1 MRLQLNDVVQEFI
14 VSNGRIA
21 HSYFSLSEKIID
33 SLCESNIAKESILL
47 QLLEQAET
55 VTAHY
60 FNAHQQVLEGVYAN
74 GNEAPASNSVPVL
87 EPAHSNPTTPT
98 PTPAAEAEAEAVE
111 QATALSYGQWLR
123 AEISSVTGFQAQQI
137 DFDQSFESLGIDSL
151 GLVDM
156 FESLAQHFPEKKELT
171 SQLFDAPTPTA
182 LLARLEA
189 DPQAPAV
196 DVQAWVLEQ
205 LASITGFTVEQIDP
219 TQSYESLGLDSLVQ
233 LDFLESVVAMW
244 PQLKAH
250 GTELAN
256 AKFPQATIALIQ
268 AALADPKPQAAPDV
282 EPSPATTDTQGPE
295 QNLLLNALSPLIP
308 GTAQSID
315 IQTPFAQLGLNGFAR
330 EALCQSMAQQCSTSE
345 FAGEALMSRRT
356 PQDALSLLARLS

>member
-21 HSYFSLSEKIID
+21 HSYFSLSEKIIE
-33 SLCESNIAKESILL
+33 SLCESNIAKEAILL
-47 QLLEQAET
+47 RVLEQAES

-60 FNAHQQVLEGVYAN
+60 FNAHQQVLEGVYAH
-74 GNEAPASNSVPVL
+74 GIETSVGQNVAVL
-87 EPAHSNPTTPT
+87 EPVHSNPTILAPV
-98 PTPAAEAEAEAVE
+98 PAAETVE

-123 AEISSVTGFQAQQI
+123 GEISSVTGFQAQQI

-151 GLVDM
+151 GLVDI
-156 FESLAQHFPEKKELT
+156 FESLAQHFPEKKALT
-171 SQLFDAPTPTA
+171 AQLFDAPTPTA

-196 DVQAWVLEQ
+196 DVQGWVLEQ
-205 LASITGFTVEQIDP
+205 LSAITGFTVEQIDP
-219 TQSYESLGLDSLVQ
+219 AQSYESLGLDSLVQ
-233 LDFLESVVAMW
+233 LDFLESVVALW

-250 GTELAN
+250 SSELAN
-256 AKFPQATIALIQ
+256 AKCPQATIALIQ
-268 AALADPKPQAAPDV
+268 AALADPLPNTV
-282 EPSPATTDTQGPE
+282 PSFATTDTQGQE
-295 QNLLLNALSPLIP
+295 ENLLLNALSPLIP
-308 GTAQSID
+308 NAAQSID

-330 EALCQSMAQQCSTSE
+330 EALCQSMAQQCSASE

>member
-21 HSYFSLSEKIID
+21 HSYFSLSEKIIE
-33 SLCESNIAKESILL
+33 SLCESNVAKEAILL
-47 QLLEQAET
+47 RVLEQAET

-60 FNAHQQVLEGVYAN
+60 FNAHQQVLEGVYAH
-74 GNEAPASNSVPVL
+74 GIETSVSQNVAVL
-87 EPAHSNPTTPT
+87 EPVQAKPTILAPM
-98 PTPAAEAEAEAVE
+98 PVAETVAE
-111 QATALSYGQWLR
+111 TSALNYGQWLR
-123 AEISSVTGFQAQQI
+123 GEISAVTGFQAQQI

-151 GLVDM
+151 GLVDI
-156 FESLAQHFPEKKELT
+156 FESLAQHFPEKKALT
-171 SQLFDAPTPTA
+171 AQLFDAPTPTA

-196 DVQAWVLEQ
+196 DVQGWVLDQ
-205 LASITGFTVEQIDP
+205 LAAITGFTVEQIDP

-233 LDFLESVVAMW
+233 LDFLESVVALW

-250 GTELAN
+250 SSELAN

-268 AALADPKPQAAPDV
+268 ATLADPQPQAAP
-282 EPSPATTDTQGPE
+282 SPAATATQGQAE
-295 QNLLLNALSPLIP
+295 NLLFNALSPLIP
-308 GTAQSID
+308 DAAQSID

-330 EALCQSMAQQCSTSE
+330 EALCHSMAQQCSASE

>member
-1 MRLQLNDVVQEFI
+1 MRMQLNDVVQEFI

-21 HSYFSLSEKIID
+21 HSYFSLSEKIIE
-33 SLCESNIAKESILL
+33 SLCESNIAKEAILL
-47 QLLEQAET
+47 RVLEQAET

-60 FNAHQQVLEGVYAN
+60 FNAHQQVLEGVYAHGIETSVSQN
-74 GNEAPASNSVPVL
+74 VSVLAPV
-87 EPAHSNPTTPT
+87 HSNPTILAPV
-98 PTPAAEAEAEAVE
+98 PAAETVE

-123 AEISSVTGFQAQQI
+123 SEISSVTGFQAQQI

-151 GLVDM
+151 GLVDI
-156 FESLAQHFPEKKELT
+156 FESLAQHFPEKKALT

-196 DVQAWVLEQ
+196 DVQGWVLDQ
-205 LASITGFTVEQIDP
+205 LAAITGFTVEQIDP

-233 LDFLESVVAMW
+233 LDFLESVVALW

-250 GTELAN
+250 SSELAN

-268 AALADPKPQAAPDV
+268 AALAAPQAQAAP
-282 EPSPATTDTQGPE
+282 SPVATAPQE
-295 QNLLLNALSPLIP
+295 QEENLLLNALSPLIP
-308 GTAQSID
+308 DAAQSID

-330 EALCQSMAQQCSTSE
+330 EALCQSMAQQCSASE

-356 PQDALSLLARLS
+356 PQDALALLARLS

>member
-1 MRLQLNDVVQEFI
+1 MRMQLNDVVQEFI

-21 HSYFSLSEKIID
+21 HSYFSLSEKIIE
-33 SLCESNIAKESILL
+33 SLCESNIAKEAILL
-47 QLLEQAET
+47 RVLEQAES

-60 FNAHQQVLEGVYAN
+60 FNAHQQVLEGVYAH
-74 GNEAPASNSVPVL
+74 GIETSVNQNVAVL
-87 EPAHSNPTTPT
+87 EPVHSNPTILAPV
-98 PTPAAEAEAEAVE
+98 PAAETVE

-123 AEISSVTGFQAQQI
+123 SEIGTVTGFQAQQI

-151 GLVDM
+151 GLVDI
-156 FESLAQHFPEKKELT
+156 FESLAQHFPEKKALT

-189 DPQAPAV
+189 DPQAPAL
-196 DVQAWVLEQ
+196 DVQGWVLDQ
-205 LASITGFTVEQIDP
+205 LAAITGFTVEQIDP
-219 TQSYESLGLDSLVQ
+219 TQSYENLGLDSLVQ
-233 LDFLESVVAMW
+233 LDFLESVVALW

-250 GTELAN
+250 SSELAN
-256 AKFPQATIALIQ
+256 ARFPQATIALIQ
-268 AALADPKPQAAPDV
+268 AALADPQPQATPC
-282 EPSPATTDTQGPE
+282 ETPSPAATNTQGQE
-295 QNLLLNALSPLIP
+295 ENLLFNALSPLIP
-308 GTAQSID
+308 DAAQAID

-330 EALCQSMAQQCSTSE
+330 EALCQSMAQQCSASE

>member
-47 QLLEQAET
+47 RLLEQAET

-74 GNEAPASNSVPVL
+74 GTEAAVNTSVPVL
-87 EPAHSNPTTPT
+87 EPVHSNPTILAPT
-98 PTPAAEAEAEAVE
+98 PVVE
-111 QATALSYGQWLR
+111 ETNALSYGQWLR
-123 AEISSVTGFQAQQI
+123 AEISTVTGFQAQQI

-151 GLVDM
+151 GLVDI
-156 FESLAQHFPEKKELT
+156 FESLAQHFPEKKDLT
-171 SQLFDAPTPTA
+171 SQFFDAPTPTA

-189 DPQAPAV
+189 DPQAPTV
-196 DVQAWVLEQ
+196 DVQAWVLDQ
-205 LASITGFTVEQIDP
+205 LATITGFTVEQIDP

-250 GTELAN
+250 SSELAN
-256 AKFPQATIALIQ
+256 AKFSQATIALIQ
-268 AALADPKPQAAPDV
+268 AALADPQPQAVPGD
-282 EPSPATTDTQGPE
+282 EPSAATTDTQGQE
-295 QNLLLNALSPLIP
+295 ENLLLNALSPLIP
-308 GTAQSID
+308 DAAQSID

-330 EALCQSMAQQCSTSE
+330 EALCQSMAQQCSASE

-356 PQDALSLLARLS
+356 PEDALSLLARLS

>member
-14 VSNGRIA
+14 VSNGKIA

-33 SLCESNIAKESILL
+33 SLCESNIAKEAILL
-47 QLLEQAET
+47 RVLEQAES

-60 FNAHQQVLEGVYAN
+60 FNAHQQVLEGVYAH
-74 GNEAPASNSVPVL
+74 GIETSVSQNVAVL
-87 EPAHSNPTTPT
+87 EPVHSSPTILAPV
-98 PTPAAEAEAEAVE
+98 PATETVE
-111 QATALSYGQWLR
+111 QAAALSYGQWLR
-123 AEISSVTGFQAQQI
+123 GEISTVTGFQAQQI

-151 GLVDM
+151 GLVDI
-156 FESLAQHFPEKKELT
+156 FESLAQHFPEKKDLT
-171 SQLFDAPTPTA
+171 SQLFDASTPTA

-189 DPQAPAV
+189 DPQASAV
-196 DVQAWVLEQ
+196 DVQEWVLDQ
-205 LASITGFTVEQIDP
+205 LAAITGFTVEQIDP

-233 LDFLESVVAMW
+233 LDFLESVVALW

-250 GTELAN
+250 SSELAN

-268 AALADPKPQAAPDV
+268 AALADSQPQAAP
-282 EPSPATTDTQGPE
+282 SPAATAPQE
-295 QNLLLNALSPLIP
+295 QEENLLLNALSPLIP
-308 GTAQSID
+308 DAAQSID

-330 EALCQSMAQQCSTSE
+330 EALCQSMAQRCSASE

-356 PQDALSLLARLS
+356 PQDALALLARLS

>member
-1 MRLQLNDVVQEFI
+1 MRMQLNDVVQEFI

-21 HSYFSLSEKIID
+21 HSYFSLSEKIIE
-33 SLCESNIAKESILL
+33 SLCESNIAKEAILL
-47 QLLEQAET
+47 RVLEQAES

-60 FNAHQQVLEGVYAN
+60 FNAHQQVLEGVYAH
-74 GNEAPASNSVPVL
+74 GIAAPVSQNVAVL
-87 EPAHSNPTTPT
+87 EPVHSNPTILAPV
-98 PTPAAEAEAEAVE
+98 PAAETVE

-123 AEISSVTGFQAQQI
+123 SEIGTVTGFQAQQI

-151 GLVDM
+151 GLVDI
-156 FESLAQHFPEKKELT
+156 FESLAQHFPEKKALT

-196 DVQAWVLEQ
+196 DVQGWVLDQ
-205 LASITGFTVEQIDP
+205 LAAITGFTVEQIDP
-219 TQSYESLGLDSLVQ
+219 TQSYENLGLDSLVQ
-233 LDFLESVVAMW
+233 LDFLESVVALW

-250 GTELAN
+250 SSELAN

-268 AALADPKPQAAPDV
+268 AALADPQPQATPC
-282 EPSPATTDTQGPE
+282 ETPSPAATNTQGQE
-295 QNLLLNALSPLIP
+295 ENLLLNALSPLIP
-308 GTAQSID
+308 DAAQAID

-330 EALCQSMAQQCSTSE
+330 ETLCQSMAQQCSASE

>member
-1 MRLQLNDVVQEFI
+1 MRMQLNDVVQEFI

-21 HSYFSLSEKIID
+21 HSYFSLSEKIIE
-33 SLCESNIAKESILL
+33 SLCESNIAKEAILL
-47 QLLEQAET
+47 RVLEQAES

-60 FNAHQQVLEGVYAN
+60 FNAHQQVLEGVYAH
-74 GNEAPASNSVPVL
+74 GIAAPGSQNIAVL
-87 EPAHSNPTTPT
+87 EPVHSNPTILAPV
-98 PTPAAEAEAEAVE
+98 PAAETVE

-123 AEISSVTGFQAQQI
+123 SEISTVTGFQAQQI

-151 GLVDM
+151 GLVDI
-156 FESLAQHFPEKKELT
+156 FESLAQHFPEKKALT

-189 DPQAPAV
+189 DPQASAS
-196 DVQAWVLEQ
+196 DVQGWVLDQ
-205 LASITGFTVEQIDP
+205 LAAITGFTVEQIDP
-219 TQSYESLGLDSLVQ
+219 THSYENLGLDSLVQ
-233 LDFLESVVAMW
+233 LDFLESVVAQW

-250 GTELAN
+250 SSELAN

-268 AALADPKPQAAPDV
+268 ATLADPQPQAAP
-282 EPSPATTDTQGPE
+282 SPAAAATQGQE
-295 QNLLLNALSPLIP
+295 ENLLLNALSPLIP
-308 GTAQSID
+308 DAAQAID

-330 EALCQSMAQQCSTSE
+330 EALCQSMAQQCPASE

>member
-14 VSNGRIA
+14 VSNGKIA

-47 QLLEQAET
+47 RLLEQAES

-60 FNAHQQVLEGVYAN
+60 FNAHQQVLEGVYAQ
-74 GNEAPASNSVPVL
+74 GIEAPANRSVAMLDPVQSNAPVMAQA
-87 EPAHSNPTTPT
+87 PAI
-98 PTPAAEAEAEAVE
+98 E
-111 QATALSYGQWLR
+111 QAPALDYARWLR
-123 AEISSVTGFQAQQI
+123 AEISSVTGFKPEQI

-151 GLVDM
+151 GLVDL
-156 FESLAQHFPEKKELT
+156 FESLGQHFPEKKALT
-171 SQLFDAPTPTA
+171 SELFDAPTPTV

-196 DVQAWVLEQ
+196 DVQGWVLEQ
-205 LASITGFTVEQIDP
+205 LATITGFTTEQIDP

-244 PQLKAH
+244 PQLKAN
-250 GTELAN
+250 GSELAN
-256 AKFPQATIALIQ
+256 AKFPQATIELITT
-268 AALADPKPQAAPDV
+268 ALANSQPVATPDEEQPGIATV
-282 EPSPATTDTQGPE
+282 AQEPDIHPLIG
-295 QNLLLNALSPLIP
+295 ALSPLVTDAP
-308 GTAQSID
+308 QSID

-330 EALCQSMAQQCSTSE
+330 EALCQSMAQQCATSE

-356 PQDALSLLARLS
+356 PQDAMSLLARLS

>member
-47 QLLEQAET
+47 RLLEQAET

-74 GNEAPASNSVPVL
+74 GTEAAVNTSVPVL
-87 EPAHSNPTTPT
+87 EPVHSNPTILAPT
-98 PTPAAEAEAEAVE
+98 PVVEAAAAVE
-111 QATALSYGQWLR
+111 ETNALSYGQWLR
-123 AEISSVTGFQAQQI
+123 AEISTVTGFQAQQI

-151 GLVDM
+151 GLVDI
-156 FESLAQHFPEKKELT
+156 FESLAQHFPEKKDLT
-171 SQLFDAPTPTA
+171 SQFFDAPTPTA

-189 DPQAPAV
+189 DPQAPTV
-196 DVQAWVLEQ
+196 DVQAWVLDQ
-205 LASITGFTVEQIDP
+205 LATITGFTVEQIDP

-250 GTELAN
+250 SSELAN

-268 AALADPKPQAAPDV
+268 TALAAPQPQAAPGD
-282 EPSPATTDTQGPE
+282 EPSAATTDTQGQE
-295 QNLLLNALSPLIP
+295 ENLLLNALSPLIP
-308 GTAQSID
+308 DAAQSID

-330 EALCQSMAQQCSTSE
+330 EALCQSMAQQCSASE

>member
-21 HSYFSLSEKIID
+21 HSYFSLSEKIIE
-33 SLCESNIAKESILL
+33 SLCESNIAKEAILL
-47 QLLEQAET
+47 RVLEQAES

-60 FNAHQQVLEGVYAN
+60 FNAHQQVLEGVYAH
-74 GNEAPASNSVPVL
+74 GIETSASQNVAVL
-87 EPAHSNPTTPT
+87 EPVPAHSNILAPV
-98 PTPAAEAEAEAVE
+98 PAAEAAVE
-111 QATALSYGQWLR
+111 TSALDYGQWLR
-123 AEISSVTGFQAQQI
+123 AEISTVTGFQAQQI
-137 DFDQSFESLGIDSL
+137 DFDQTFESLGIDSL
-151 GLVDM
+151 GLVDI
-156 FESLAQHFPEKKELT
+156 FESLAQHFPEKKALT
-171 SQLFDAPTPTA
+171 AQLFDAPTPTA

-196 DVQAWVLEQ
+196 DVQGWVLEQ
-205 LASITGFTVEQIDP
+205 LAAITGFTVEQIDP
-219 TQSYESLGLDSLVQ
+219 THSYESLGLDSLVQ

-250 GTELAN
+250 SSELAN

-268 AALADPKPQAAPDV
+268 TALAAPPPQAAPCQ
-282 EPSPATTDTQGPE
+282 EPSPAPTDTQE
-295 QNLLLNALSPLIP
+295 QEVDLLLSALSPLLP
-308 GTAQSID
+308 DAAQSLD
-315 IQTPFAQLGLNGFAR
+315 LQTPFAQLGLNGFAR
-330 EALCQSMAQQCSTSE
+330 EALCQSMAQQCSASE